1 MPKTET
7 MTFDYEMIVHV
18 TAEIERVIC
27 DNPHDSTEERGIVD
41 ISVGG
46 HTIDDISMLHYAALE
61 EIESLDIEPG
71 QPEPELT
78 MDRLARLEAE
88 NRELTAKV
96 AELEAQNNDRWK
108 GKRS

>member
-1 MPKTET
+1 MPETET
-7 MTFDYEMIVHV
+7 MTFDYEMLVNV
-18 TAEIERVIC
+18 TAEIERVIY

-46 HTIDDISMLHYAALE
+46 HTIEDIAQLHYAALE
-61 EIESLDIEPG
+61 EIESLDIEPS

-96 AELEAQNNDRWK
+96 AALRGQIAALEGA
-108 GKRS
+108 GE